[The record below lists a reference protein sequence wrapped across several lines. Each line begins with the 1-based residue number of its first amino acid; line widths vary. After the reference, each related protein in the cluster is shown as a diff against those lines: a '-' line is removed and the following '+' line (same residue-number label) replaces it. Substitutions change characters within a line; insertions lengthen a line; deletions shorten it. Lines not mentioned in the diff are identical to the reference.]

1 MNGVHTGLKRERKNK
16 RIKYKPDGGTEMAI
30 GG

>member
-1 MNGVHTGLKRERKNK
+1 MNGVRTGLKRERKNK
-16 RIKYKPDGGTEMAI
+16 RIKYKPGGGKETAI